1 MDRLCLCSILH
12 SAPVKTSVVPA
23 TFSIGAMV
31 TGTIGKEAKQYVN
44 SLDITLFLLRVVR
57 SGTS

>member
-1 MDRLCLCSILH
+1 M
-12 SAPVKTSVVPA
+12 VPA
-23 TFSIGAMV
+23 TFSTGAMV

-57 SGTS
+57 NGTS